1 MILSITQRDQKSV
14 KNGCKNP
21 GKKLIKPCKK
31 KGSEDLFEIKFTSED
46 T

>member
-14 KNGCKNP
+14 KNGCKKP
-21 GKKLIKPCKK
+21 DKYLIKPYKR
-31 KGSEDLFEIKFTSED
+31 SEDLFEIKFTSED